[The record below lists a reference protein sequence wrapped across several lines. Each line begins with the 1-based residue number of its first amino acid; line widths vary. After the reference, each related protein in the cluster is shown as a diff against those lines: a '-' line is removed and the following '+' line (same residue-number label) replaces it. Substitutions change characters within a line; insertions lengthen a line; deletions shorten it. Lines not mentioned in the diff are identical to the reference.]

1 LEVAALIQDMHYL
14 AAWFQTQRRD
24 PRSQALVDAVEA
36 HLDSARYY
44 LSRRFGANPISILG
58 HLEAA
63 QADLLQ
69 LAPLSY
75 VRGSL
80 PRFVM
85 QARGALDADDLQL
98 RRLENLEKNEHE
110 LNEEER
116 QTIIACLK
124 GAGEHVRRKQSRLQ
138 SFRNVIV
145 ATASFLLF
153 LALVLGV
160 ASFRQP
166 TLIPICF
173 VRNVEGHVTIACPAA
188 QSSPFPDIA
197 SGEPIEDIDAEI
209 QQTVSPRDV
218 LLVEFV
224 GLLAAAIAAALAIR
238 NLRGTSDPYG
248 IPVALAFLKL
258 PTGALTAVFGLILIR
273 AGLVPGIET
282 LDTSAEIIAWALVF
296 GFGQQLFTG
305 VVDRQARSVL
315 EQSGAS
321 DYPSD
326 RTAPPQ

>member
-1 LEVAALIQDMHYL
+1 
-14 AAWFQTQRRD
+14 
-24 PRSQALVDAVEA
+24 
-36 HLDSARYY
+36 
-44 LSRRFGANPISILG
+44 LG
-58 HLEAA
+58 
-63 QADLLQ
+63 
-69 LAPLSY
+69 
-75 VRGSL
+75 
-80 PRFVM
+80 
-85 QARGALDADDLQL
+85 ADDLQL
-98 RRLENLEKNEHE
+98 RRLENLEKNAHDHE

-124 GAGEHVRRKQSRLQ
+124 GAGESVRRKQSRLQ

-160 ASFRQP
+160 ATFRQP

-173 VRNVEGHVTIACPAA
+173 VRNVEGHVMIACPAE
-188 QSSPFPDIA
+188 QSNPFPDTA
-197 SGEPIEDIDAEI
+197 SGEPVEDIDAEI

-224 GLLAAAIAAALAIR
+224 GLLAASIAAALAIR

-273 AGLVPGIET
+273 AGLVPGIES

-296 GFGQQLFTG
+296 GFAQQLFTG
-305 VVDRQARSVL
+305 VVDRQAQSVL

-326 RTAPPQ
+326 RTAPHQ